1 MPHPVISE
9 GSTADSS
16 TAGSITADS
25 SPADEK
31 RVPAARNSER
41 VNAERGNS
49 ERGASTRS
57 VLLAAAREIFILQGY
72 AQAGVT
78 DIVALAGA
86 SVGSLYHHFAGKAEL
101 YLALFSELNDELDAR
116 TRSAVR
122 ASRAVGV
129 TDPME
134 LFVAG
139 AHGYLE
145 VCIEQRELSAMFARS
160 DGPPGFDLLA
170 RRRLVAWVAKNSEF
184 FARSGEPL
192 DEAVAVVMT
201 GAMLLASAEVSQ
213 AADASR
219 ARQLADGVIQVLSR
233 LHVRSG

>member
-1 MPHPVISE
+1 MSQPVTTDR
-9 GSTADSS
+9 STADRSP
-16 TAGSITADS
+16 ADR
-25 SPADEK
+25 SPADEMQ
-31 RVPAARNSER
+31 VPAARNP
-41 VNAERGNS
+41 ERGNS
-49 ERGASTRS
+49 ERGASTRT
-57 VLLAAAREIFILQGY
+57 VLLAAAREVFILEGY

-122 ASRAVGV
+122 ASRAAGV

-145 VCIEQRELSAMFARS
+145 VCIEQRELSAMFARG

-170 RRRLVAWVAKNSEF
+170 RRRLVAWVTKNSEF

-201 GAMLLASAEVSQ
+201 GAMLLASAEVAQ
-213 AADASR
+213 AADAGR
-219 ARQLADGVIQVLSR
+219 ARELADGVIEVLSR